1 MCQAFVRI
9 FEFPPRFKNVGFA
22 QGIAQG
28 IEVDVAESIPVDDFL
43 VG

>member
-9 FEFPPRFKNVGFA
+9 LDFLPRFKNVGFA
-22 QGIAQG
+22 QGNGQG
-28 IEVDVAESIPVDDFL
+28 IEVDVAGSVPVDDFL